1 VTDNSTSSGA
11 DSNEE
16 MTVETTSVFRA
27 DFLNEL
33 DAPASSGTEG
43 SVSGVEGLPTGSAL
57 LVVKR
62 GPNAGSRFL
71 LDQAT
76 TSAGRHPDSDIFL
89 DDVTVRRRQPQR
101 HLRQPRTRRLGGA
114 LQRRRGADRQ
124 VPVGLPDRAQE
135 RRRQLERLVTAPDT
149 PAFAGMSI
157 GAVLDLLRP
166 DFPDVTISK
175 IRFLEAE
182 GLVTPER
189 TPSGYRRFTAYDCA
203 RLRFVL
209 TAQRDHYLPLK
220 VIKAQL
226 DEQPDGELPTVGSAY
241 AAPRLVPVS
250 DAPADGMGADAA
262 SVARTP
268 VRLSRE
274 DLLARSGVDEALLG
288 SLVKAGVIKP
298 GAAGFFDEYAVVT
311 AQCAK
316 ALAEYG
322 VEPRHLRAFRSA
334 ADRQSDLIAQ
344 IAGPVDKAGREGA
357 RDRADD
363 LAREVAALAITLH
376 TSLIKSAVRDVLDR

>member
-1 VTDNSTSSGA
+1 
-11 DSNEE
+11 
-16 MTVETTSVFRA
+16 M
-27 DFLNEL
+27 
-33 DAPASSGTEG
+33 
-43 SVSGVEGLPTGSAL
+43 
-57 LVVKR
+57 
-62 GPNAGSRFL
+62 
-71 LDQAT
+71 
-76 TSAGRHPDSDIFL
+76 
-89 DDVTVRRRQPQR
+89 
-101 HLRQPRTRRLGGA
+101 
-114 LQRRRGADRQ
+114 
-124 VPVGLPDRAQE
+124 
-135 RRRQLERLVTAPDT
+135 TAPDS
-149 PAFAGMSI
+149 PALAGMSI

-189 TPSGYRRFTAYDCA
+189 SASGYRRFTAYDCA
-203 RLRFVL
+203 RLRFIL

-226 DEQPDGELPTVGSAY
+226 DAQPDGELPHVGSPY
-241 AAPRLVPVS
+241 AVPRLVTVADDQ
-250 DAPADGMGADAA
+250 DAPAADTETD
-262 SVARTP
+262 VARAQ

-274 DLLARSGVDEALLG
+274 DLLERSGVGEELLTALC
-288 SLVKAGVIKP
+288 KAGVITTGP
-298 GAAGFFDEYAVVT
+298 GGLFDEYSVVI
-311 AQCAK
+311 AQCAR
-316 ALAEYG
+316 ALGDYG

-344 IAGPVDKAGREGA
+344 IAGPVGKASKTGA

>member
-1 VTDNSTSSGA
+1 
-11 DSNEE
+11 
-16 MTVETTSVFRA
+16 
-27 DFLNEL
+27 
-33 DAPASSGTEG
+33 
-43 SVSGVEGLPTGSAL
+43 
-57 LVVKR
+57 
-62 GPNAGSRFL
+62 
-71 LDQAT
+71 
-76 TSAGRHPDSDIFL
+76 
-89 DDVTVRRRQPQR
+89 
-101 HLRQPRTRRLGGA
+101 
-114 LQRRRGADRQ
+114 
-124 VPVGLPDRAQE
+124 
-135 RRRQLERLVTAPDT
+135 
-149 PAFAGMSI
+149 MSI

-189 TPSGYRRFTAYDCA
+189 SASGYRRFTAYDCA
-203 RLRFVL
+203 RLRFIL

-226 DEQPDGELPTVGSAY
+226 DAQPDGELPHVGSPY
-241 AAPRLVPVS
+241 AVPRLVTVADDQ
-250 DAPADGMGADAA
+250 DAPAADTETD
-262 SVARTP
+262 VARAQ

-274 DLLARSGVDEALLG
+274 DLLERSGVGEELLTALC
-288 SLVKAGVIKP
+288 KAGVITTGP
-298 GAAGFFDEYAVVT
+298 GGLFDEYSVVI
-311 AQCAK
+311 AQCAR
-316 ALAEYG
+316 ALGDYG

-344 IAGPVDKAGREGA
+344 IAGPVGKASKTGA

>member
-1 VTDNSTSSGA
+1 
-11 DSNEE
+11 
-16 MTVETTSVFRA
+16 
-27 DFLNEL
+27 
-33 DAPASSGTEG
+33 
-43 SVSGVEGLPTGSAL
+43 
-57 LVVKR
+57 
-62 GPNAGSRFL
+62 
-71 LDQAT
+71 
-76 TSAGRHPDSDIFL
+76 
-89 DDVTVRRRQPQR
+89 
-101 HLRQPRTRRLGGA
+101 
-114 LQRRRGADRQ
+114 
-124 VPVGLPDRAQE
+124 
-135 RRRQLERLVTAPDT
+135 
-149 PAFAGMSI
+149 MSI
-157 GAVLDLLRP
+157 GAVLDVLRR

-189 TPSGYRRFTAYDCA
+189 TASGYRRFTAYDCA

-209 TAQRDHYLPLK
+209 TARRDQYLPLK

-226 DEQPDGELPTVGSAY
+226 DAQPDGELPATGSAY
-241 AAPRLVPVS
+241 GVPRLVSVS
-250 DAPADGMGADAA
+250 ADPAGGASAAAVAP
-262 SVARTP
+262 TQ

-274 DLLARSGVDEALLG
+274 DLLERSGIDDELLTA
-288 SLVKAGVIKP
+288 LVKSSVIRP
-298 GAAGFFDEYAVVT
+298 GPAGFFDEHSVVI
-311 AQCAK
+311 AQCAR

-344 IAGPVDKAGREGA
+344 IAGPLVKAPRAGA